1 MTELSAD
8 KLAQFISN
16 ITFENLPVS
25 VQEQIRWRLLDALSI
40 LLSDDKNAVRL
51 ASIAVQECS
60 GDKQAGVAIEGRPLS
75 LESAQVALS
84 VGALLEAA
92 PLGDSG
98 TQTFARVNAA
108 IIAAAW
114 STVESIGGNGRLL
127 MEALAAGYVAT
138 AALAERVSDDDTLVR
153 RLGACSATI
162 AAAAA
167 AAKAQG
173 LSAAATLNALGF
185 AVGQATQLSAR
196 AQKTSDAAGQ
206 PGAARAAMDG
216 VLSAGMAATGSA
228 CPAEL
233 INLFR
238 QAIDATCSDSWQ
250 SALVQQPAPAADQAV
265 QSFRERLSSRI
276 GRDRVDVI
284 IRLIEQLEHTDS
296 GAFTSCVLS

>member
-216 VLSAGMAATGSA
+216 VLSAGMAATGA
-228 CPAEL
+228 
-233 INLFR
+233 
-238 QAIDATCSDSWQ
+238 
-250 SALVQQPAPAADQAV
+250 PAP
-265 QSFRERLSSRI
+265 QS
-276 GRDRVDVI
+276 
-284 IRLIEQLEHTDS
+284 
-296 GAFTSCVLS
+296 